1 MLGSTHKPSNWL
13 STYRSVELRFLHIR
27 YQGEVEGGGKIAIK
41 FVLFTRQSVNINAL
55 NPHKDLTYLIFLL
68 MDEEVEGCSGQD
80 GYLEETFDLGL
91 SAST

>member
-55 NPHKDLTYLIFLL
+55 NPHKDLTYLFIYFFN
-68 MDEEVEGCSGQD
+68 G
-80 GYLEETFDLGL
+80 
-91 SAST
+91 